1 MKKLFKLI
9 FAVAFAFVVL
19 GMTDVQDVQAANT
32 TTTTDEGL
40 VLEYDESRD
49 GTNAYITGYVGINET
64 IIVPEYYGTHPIVE
78 IEKEAFRNNKT
89 IKSITIPQTVGYVG
103 DHAFENCS
111 NLEEFKVEGNFIE
124 WCEVHKPFSY
134 VHSLYL
140 CEHCF
145 EGCTAL
151 KSINLECVWEV
162 GPGDESPFF
171 GSGIETA
178 TVTIRSS
185 TYEYFIGC
193 ANLET
198 INLYFGAK
206 RYNASLDLN
215 SWKSLPSL
223 KTINIY
229 NPRNMS
235 TINAVYLK
243 DADGNYKNI
252 DNVPYLPTLETIN
265 IYYGGESVKET
276 GRLPRYAKW
285 VSSNE
290 KVAKLTDD
298 GFGYCTIYSEG
309 IATFTSSEVDYKV
322 NVMVGDES
330 SWEKYRLA
338 AEKNANNNNNNDD
351 SSSSDKKDNTEE
363 DEEEQPA
370 VTKKVKLDA
379 VEKPVCLFAGTK
391 VIAGEAEPGSTVK
404 CTYNGK
410 TYLAETNDNGLFII
424 ETKAAL
430 KKKKSVKIWQT
441 LNGETS
447 KKKTYKVTK

>member
-9 FAVAFAFVVL
+9 IAVAFAFVVFGL
-19 GMTDVQDVQAANT
+19 SDVQDVQAANT
-32 TTTTDEGL
+32 EMTTDEGL
-40 VLEYDESRD
+40 VLEYDAGRD
-49 GTNAYITGYVGINET
+49 GANAYITGYVGISDT

-103 DHAFENCS
+103 KHAFENCS

-151 KSINLECVWEV
+151 KSINLECEWEV

-178 TVTIRSS
+178 TVTISSS
-185 TYEYFIGC
+185 TYRYFVGC

-198 INLYFGAK
+198 INLYFGAG
-206 RYNASLDLN
+206 RYNSSLDLN

-229 NPRNMS
+229 NPKNLS
-235 TINAVYLK
+235 YFIANYSK

-265 IYYGGESVKET
+265 MYYGGESVKEQ
-276 GRLPRYAKW
+276 GRLPSYANW

-290 KVAKLTDD
+290 KVAKLTDNN
-298 GFGYCTIYSEG
+298 FGYCTIYSEG
-309 IATFTSSEVDYKV
+309 IATFTSADTDYKV
-322 NVMVGDES
+322 NVIVGSES

-338 AEKNANNNNNNDD
+338 AEKNSNNNTGSSSADDKADEKDNDD
-351 SSSSDKKDNTEE
+351 D
-363 DEEEQPA
+363 EQPA
-370 VTKKVKLDA
+370 VTKKVKLGA
-379 VEKPVCLFAGTK
+379 VEKPVCLYAGTK
-391 VIAGEAEPGSTVK
+391 VIAGEAEPGSIVK
-404 CTYNGK
+404 CTYNGR

-424 ETKAAL
+424 ETKSAL
-430 KKKKSVKIWQT
+430 KKTKSVKIWQI
-441 LNGETS
+441 LDGETS